1 MQKVI
6 QYFCFTLFIVLLLFV
21 GVKIQFYLD
30 TDAQVNF
37 NVYPR
42 LFYFTLFPLL
52 VGILLR
58 FLQSI
63 NRETSKQNWSFQP
76 DKFIAIT
83 VPTILISFSPALLF
97 SPLGEYLPYL
107 VNIILVNTTFVTI
120 ISLIAGYSLL
130 DCFIQRDKTISKEY
144 N

>member
-6 QYFCFTLFIVLLLFV
+6 QYLCFTLFIVLLLFV

-30 TDAQVNF
+30 TVSELHFNF
-37 NVYPR
+37 YPK
-42 LFYFTLFPLL
+42 LFYFTLFPLF

-58 FLQSI
+58 FLQFM
-63 NRETSKQNWSFQP
+63 NRETSKQNWNFQP

-97 SPLGEYLPYL
+97 SPLGEFLPYL
-107 VNIILVNTTFVTI
+107 ANIILINTTFVTI

-130 DCFIQRDKTISKEY
+130 DCFIQRDRANSKNEG
-144 N
+144 